1 MNPVFKIIAAL
12 LALILAA
19 GIGLS
24 IALAALYVYYA
35 PTLPEADAVRDVR
48 LQTPLQVRSAD
59 GRLMGEFAEERRI
72 PVPIEAIPQ
81 QVRDAFIAAEDER
94 FYDHPGVDVLGL
106 ARAALNLV
114 STGGE
119 RSQGGS
125 TITMQLAR
133 NIFLTRERTYERKLR
148 EIFLAIRLEQELE
161 KDEILELYLNKI
173 YLGQRAYGIEA
184 ASRVYFGRSLD
195 ALELDEIATLAALPK
210 APSTTNPVTSPERA
224 EVRRNYVLR
233 RMLETGAID
242 EAAFEAAISRPVLSE
257 RHTAATEI
265 DAHWVAEM
273 ARQMVVNLWGDEA
286 YRRGLQVHTTIDSR
300 QQEAANQALR
310 EGLLEYDE
318 RHGFRGPEM
327 RIPDATL
334 DDAEARER
342 ALKAIGAHGRL
353 LFPAVV
359 MNPDD
364 DGVLRVDGGR
374 IGEQEILPEDREWAG
389 SPAFQRGDVIRIR
402 PHTEGRWRLA
412 QKPEVTGAVIAQAP
426 EDGAITALA
435 GGFDFFENRYD
446 RTTQAQRQPGS
457 AFKPLVYAL
466 ALREGY
472 RPDSTV
478 IDAPMVF
485 NDPALGAEW
494 RPQNYTRRFHGETT
508 LREAL
513 ANSRNL
519 ASIRLLDRLGT
530 GNVHQELTRF
540 GLSRETQPNNLSMV
554 LGTGTLT
561 PLQLNNAYGVFAS
574 GGRLNS
580 PWIISRIETV
590 DGEVLYEAATER
602 ACPAPCASPEGQDL
616 PLVASSGPLQYTDPV
631 PVLEPG
637 VAWQMGE
644 MLRSV
649 ITSGTGRRALELGRS
664 DLAGKTGTT
673 NDYRDAWFAGFNADL
688 VATAWIGFDDNRELG
703 RRESGGRAALPI
715 WTRFMG
721 SVLSDQPDHPLERPD
736 DLVRV
741 AILPNGQRAP
751 SDDAPG
757 ATNQW
762 LLPHQIPERGHVIPG
777 GGGDNGG
784 NGSQQPELV
793 F

>member
-1 MNPVFKIIAAL
+1 MNPVFKIITAL

-24 IALAALYVYYA
+24 VALAALYVHYA

-72 PVPIEAIPQ
+72 PVPIDAIPQ

-94 FYDHPGVDVLGL
+94 FYDHPGVDVMGL

-114 STGGE
+114 STGGQ
-119 RSQGGS
+119 RTQGGS

-133 NIFLTRERTYERKLR
+133 NIFLTRDRTYERKLR
-148 EIFLAIRLEQELE
+148 EIFLAIRLEQEMS

-184 ASRVYFGRSLD
+184 ASRVYFGRSLED
-195 ALELDEIATLAALPK
+195 LELDEIATLAALPK
-210 APSTTNPVTSPERA
+210 APSTTNPVASPERA
-224 EVRRNYVLR
+224 EIRRNYVLR

-242 EAAFEAAISRPVLSE
+242 EAAFETAVSRPVLSE

-327 RIPDATL
+327 RIPEATL
-334 DDAEARER
+334 DDSDARER
-342 ALKAIGAHGRL
+342 ALKAIGIHGRL
-353 LFPAVV
+353 LFPAV
-359 MNPDD
+359 MLGLDE
-364 DGVLRVDGGR
+364 DGTLRVDGGR
-374 IGEQEILPEDREWAG
+374 IGEQTILPEDREWAG
-389 SPAFQRGDVIRIR
+389 SPDFARGDVIRIR
-402 PHTEGRWRLA
+402 PYTDGRWRLA

-472 RPDSTV
+472 RPEGTV

-540 GLSRETQPNNLSMV
+540 GLDLETQPNNLSMV

-580 PWIISRIETV
+580 PWIITRIETV
-590 DGEVLYEAATER
+590 DGEVLYEAPTER
-602 ACPAPCASPEGQDL
+602 ACPAPCSSPRGQDL
-616 PLVASSGPLQYTDPV
+616 PLVASSGPLQYTDPT
-631 PVLEPG
+631 PVLQPG
-637 VAWQMGE
+637 VAWQMSE
-644 MLRSV
+644 MLHGV

-673 NDYRDAWFAGFNADL
+673 NNYRDAWFAGFNADL

-721 SVLSDQPDHPLERPD
+721 SVLADEPERPLERPD

-751 SDDAPG
+751 SDNTPG
-757 ATNQW
+757 ARNQW

-777 GGGDNGG
+777 SNGDS
-784 NGSQQPELV
+784 GSQQPELV

>member
-1 MNPVFKIIAAL
+1 MNPVLKIITAL

-19 GIGLS
+19 GVGLS
-24 IALAALYVYYA
+24 IALAALYIHYA

-59 GRLMGEFAEERRI
+59 GRLMGEYAEERRI
-72 PVPIEAIPQ
+72 PVPIDAIPQ
-81 QVRDAFIAAEDER
+81 HVRDAFIAAEDER

-184 ASRVYFGRSLD
+184 ASQVYFGRSLD
-195 ALELDEIATLAALPK
+195 ELELDESATLAALPK
-210 APSTTNPVTSPERA
+210 APSTTNPIASPERA
-224 EVRRNYVLR
+224 EIRRNYVLR
-233 RMLETGAID
+233 RMLDIGTID
-242 EAAFEAAISRPVLSE
+242 EEAFETAVSRPVLSE
-257 RHTAATEI
+257 RHTASTEI

-273 ARQMVVNLWGDEA
+273 ARQMVVNLWGDDA

-327 RIPDATL
+327 RIPDAAME
-334 DDAEARER
+334 DAEARER
-342 ALKAIGAHGRL
+342 ALLAIGVHGRL

-359 MNPDD
+359 LKEEDD
-364 DGVLRVDGGR
+364 AGVLHVDGGR
-374 IGEQEILPEDREWAG
+374 IGEQQILPEDREWAD
-389 SPAFQRGDVIRIR
+389 SPELERGDVIRVR
-402 PHTEGRWRLA
+402 PYIDGRWRLA

-472 RPDSTV
+472 RPEGTV

-530 GNVHQELTRF
+530 GNVHQELDRF
-540 GLSRETQPNNLSMV
+540 GLDRENQPNNLSMV

-590 DGEVLYEAATER
+590 DGEVLYEAPTER
-602 ACPAPCASPEGQDL
+602 ACPAPCTSPKGQDL

-637 VAWQMGE
+637 VAWQMGD

-649 ITSGTGRRALELGRS
+649 ITSGTGRRAMELGRS

-721 SVLSDQPDHPLERPD
+721 SVLADQPEHPLERPD

-751 SDDAPG
+751 SDDTPG
-757 ATNQW
+757 TTNQW
-762 LLPHQIPERGHVIPG
+762 LLPHQIPERGNVIPG
-777 GGGDNGG
+777 DGG
-784 NGSQQPELV
+784 NGSDSQQPELV

>member
-1 MNPVFKIIAAL
+1 MNPLLKIITAL
-12 LALILAA
+12 LALMLAA

-24 IALAALYVYYA
+24 IAAAALYVYYA
-35 PTLPEADAVRDVR
+35 PSLPEADAVRDVR

-72 PVPIEAIPQ
+72 PVPIDAIPQ

-94 FYDHPGVDVLGL
+94 FYDHPGVDVMGL
-106 ARAALNLV
+106 ARAGLNV
-114 STGGE
+114 ISTGGE

-195 ALELDEIATLAALPK
+195 ALELDEVATLAALPK
-210 APSTTNPVTSPERA
+210 APSTTNPVSNPQRA
-224 EVRRNYVLR
+224 EIRRNYVLR
-233 RMLETGAID
+233 RMLETGVID
-242 EAAFEAAISRPVLSE
+242 EDAYASAIERPVLSE
-257 RHTAATEI
+257 RHTTATEI

-273 ARQMVVNLWGDEA
+273 ARQMVVNLWGDDA

-318 RHGFRGPEM
+318 RHGFRGPEI
-327 RIPDATL
+327 RLPGNTLEDAG
-334 DDAEARER
+334 ARER
-342 ALKAIGAHGRL
+342 ALMAIGVHGRL

-359 MNPDD
+359 LGQGEA
-364 DGVLRVDGGR
+364 GVLRVDGGR
-374 IGEQEILPEDREWAG
+374 IGELEVLPEDREWAG
-389 SPAFQRGDVIRIR
+389 SPALERGDVIRIR
-402 PHTEGRWRLA
+402 PYTDGRWRLA

-426 EDGAITALA
+426 EDGAILALA

-466 ALREGY
+466 ALREGH
-472 RPDSTV
+472 RPEGTV

-494 RPQNYTRRFHGETT
+494 RPQNYSRRFHGETT

-540 GLSRETQPNNLSMV
+540 GLDLERQPNNLSMV
-554 LGTGTLT
+554 LGTGSLT

-580 PWIISRIETV
+580 PWIIARIETA
-590 DGEVLYEAATER
+590 DGETLYEAPTER
-602 ACPAPCASPEGQDL
+602 ACPAPCTNPKGQDL

-631 PVLEPG
+631 PVLDPG
-637 VAWQMGE
+637 VAWQMSD

-649 ITSGTGRRALELGRS
+649 ITSGTGRRAMELGRS

-673 NDYRDAWFAGFNADL
+673 NDYRDAWFAGFNAEL

-721 SVLSDQPDHPLERPD
+721 SVLADQPERPVERPN

-757 ATNQW
+757 ARNQW

-777 GGGDNGG
+777 NGE
-784 NGSQQPELV
+784 NGSSGNQQPELV

>member
-1 MNPVFKIIAAL
+1 MNPVFKIITAL

-24 IALAALYVYYA
+24 VALAALYVYYA

-72 PVPIEAIPQ
+72 PVPIDAIPQ

-94 FYDHPGVDVLGL
+94 FYDHPGVDVMGL

-114 STGGE
+114 STGGQ
-119 RSQGGS
+119 RTQGGS

-133 NIFLTRERTYERKLR
+133 NIFLTRDRTYERKLR
-148 EIFLAIRLEQELE
+148 EIFLAIRLEQEMS

-184 ASRVYFGRSLD
+184 ASRVYFGRSLED
-195 ALELDEIATLAALPK
+195 LELDEIATLAALPK
-210 APSTTNPVTSPERA
+210 APSTTNPVASPQRA
-224 EVRRNYVLR
+224 EIRRNYVLR

-242 EAAFEAAISRPVLSE
+242 EAAFETAVSRPVLSE

-327 RIPDATL
+327 RIPEATL
-334 DDAEARER
+334 DDSDARER
-342 ALKAIGAHGRL
+342 ALKAIGIHGRL

-359 MNPDD
+359 LGLDE
-364 DGVLRVDGGR
+364 DGTLRVDGGR
-374 IGEQEILPEDREWAG
+374 IGEQTILPEDREWAG
-389 SPAFQRGDVIRIR
+389 SPDFARGDVIRIR
-402 PHTEGRWRLA
+402 PYTDGRWRLA

-472 RPDSTV
+472 RPEGTV

-540 GLSRETQPNNLSMV
+540 GLDLETQPNNLSMV

-580 PWIISRIETV
+580 PWIITRIETV
-590 DGEVLYEAATER
+590 DGEVLYEAPTER
-602 ACPAPCASPEGQDL
+602 ACPAPCSSPRGQDL
-616 PLVASSGPLQYTDPV
+616 PLVASSGPLQYTDPT
-631 PVLEPG
+631 PVLQPG
-637 VAWQMGE
+637 VAWQMSE
-644 MLRSV
+644 MLHGV

-673 NDYRDAWFAGFNADL
+673 NNYRDAWFAGFNADL

-721 SVLSDQPDHPLERPD
+721 SVLADEPERPLERPD

-751 SDDAPG
+751 SDNTPG
-757 ATNQW
+757 ARNQW

-777 GGGDNGG
+777 SNGDS
-784 NGSQQPELV
+784 GSQQPELV

>member
-1 MNPVFKIIAAL
+1 MNPVLKIITAL

-24 IALAALYVYYA
+24 IALAALYVHYA

-72 PVPIEAIPQ
+72 PVSMDAIPQ
-81 QVRDAFIAAEDER
+81 QVREAFIAAEDER
-94 FYDHPGVDVLGL
+94 FYDHPGVDVMGL
-106 ARAALNLV
+106 ARAALNVV

-148 EIFLAIRLEQELE
+148 EIFLAIRLEQEMT

-195 ALELDEIATLAALPK
+195 QLELDEIATLAALPK

-224 EVRRNYVLR
+224 EIRRNYVLR

-242 EAAFEAAISRPVLSE
+242 EQAFEEALARPVLSE

-286 YRRGLQVHTTIDSR
+286 YRRGLQVHTTIDAR

-327 RIPDATL
+327 RIPSTTLEDA
-334 DDAEARER
+334 DARER
-342 ALKAIGAHGRL
+342 ALKAIGVHGRL

-359 MNPDD
+359 LEPSGE
-364 DGVLRVDGGR
+364 GVLQVDGGP
-374 IGEQEILPEDREWAG
+374 IGELEIRPEDREWAG
-389 SPAFQRGDVIRIR
+389 SPDFAPGDVIRVR
-402 PHTEGRWRLA
+402 PYVDGRWRLA
-412 QKPEVTGAVIAQAP
+412 QKPEVTGAVIAQSP
-426 EDGAITALA
+426 EDGAILALA

-446 RTTQAQRQPGS
+446 RTTQAQRQAGS
-457 AFKPLVYAL
+457 AFKPLVYSL
-466 ALREGY
+466 ALRQGH
-472 RPDSTV
+472 RPDGTV

-485 NDPALGAEW
+485 DDPALGAEW

-519 ASIRLLDRLGT
+519 ASIRLLNTLGT
-530 GNVHQELTRF
+530 RNVHQELARF
-540 GLSRETQPNNLSMV
+540 GLDQEAQPDNLSMV

-602 ACPAPCASPEGQDL
+602 ACPAPCENPKGQDL
-616 PLVASSGPLQYTDPV
+616 PLVASGGALQYTDPV

-637 VAWQMGE
+637 VAWQMSD

-649 ITSGTGRRALELGRS
+649 ITSGTGRRAMELGRS

-673 NDYRDAWFAGFNADL
+673 NSYRDAWFAGFNAEL

-721 SVLSDQPDHPLERPD
+721 NVLADQPERPVERPD
-736 DLVRV
+736 DVVRT

-757 ATNQW
+757 ARNQW
-762 LLPHQIPERGHVIPG
+762 LLPNQIPERGHAMPG
-777 GGGDNGG
+777 RGSG
-784 NGSQQPELV
+784 NGSETGQDPELV

>member
-1 MNPVFKIIAAL
+1 MNPVLKIVAAL

-24 IALAALYVYYA
+24 IAVAALYIHYA

-72 PVPIEAIPQ
+72 PVPIDSIPQ

-94 FYDHPGVDVLGL
+94 FYEHPGVDVLGL
-106 ARAALNLV
+106 ARAALNV
-114 STGGE
+114 ISTGGE
-119 RSQGGS
+119 RTQGGS

-133 NIFLTRERTYERKLR
+133 NVFLTRDRTYERKLR
-148 EIFLAIRLEQELE
+148 EIFLAIRMEQEMS

-210 APSTTNPVTSPERA
+210 APSTTNPVTNAQRA
-224 EVRRNYVLR
+224 EIRRNYVLR

-242 EAAFEAAISRPVLSE
+242 EEAFETALARPVLSE

-300 QQEAANQALR
+300 QQEAANHALR

-318 RHGFRGPEM
+318 RHGFRGPEL
-327 RIPDATL
+327 RLPTATL
-334 DDAEARER
+334 DDTEARER
-342 ALKAIGAHGRL
+342 ALTAIGVHGRL

-359 MNPDD
+359 L
-364 DGVLRVDGGR
+364 GQTEAGALRVDGGR
-374 IGEQEILPEDREWAG
+374 IGEQEILPDDTEWAG
-389 SPAFQRGDVIRIR
+389 SPSFEAGDVIRVR
-402 PHTEGRWRLA
+402 PYTDGRWRLA

-426 EDGAITALA
+426 EDGAILALA
-435 GGFDFFENRYD
+435 GGFDFFDNRYD

-457 AFKPLVYAL
+457 AFKPLVYSM
-466 ALREGY
+466 ALREGQ
-472 RPDSTV
+472 RPDGMV

-485 NDPALGAEW
+485 DDPALGAEW

-519 ASIRLLDRLGT
+519 ASIRLLDALGT
-530 GNVHQELTRF
+530 GNVHEQLARF
-540 GLSRETQPNNLSMV
+540 GLDLDHQPNNLSMV

-580 PWIISRIETV
+580 PWIIARIETV
-590 DGEVLYEAATER
+590 DGEVLYEAAAER
-602 ACPAPCASPEGQDL
+602 ACAAPCENPRGQDL
-616 PLVASSGPLQYTDPV
+616 PLVASGGPLQYTDPV
-631 PVLEPG
+631 PVLDPG
-637 VAWQMGE
+637 VAWQMSD

-649 ITSGTGRRALELGRS
+649 ITAGTGRRALELGRS

-673 NDYRDAWFAGFNADL
+673 NSYRDAWFAGFNAEL

-721 SVLSDQPDHPLERPD
+721 SVLADRPERPVERPD

-741 AILPNGQRAP
+741 AILPNGRRAP
-751 SDDAPG
+751 SDDTPG
-757 ATNQW
+757 ARNQW
-762 LLPHQIPERGHVIPG
+762 LLPHQIPERGHAIP

-784 NGSQQPELV
+784 GAEQPELV

>member
-1 MNPVFKIIAAL
+1 MNPVFKIITAL

-24 IALAALYVYYA
+24 VALAALYVYYA

-72 PVPIEAIPQ
+72 PVPIDAIPQ

-94 FYDHPGVDVLGL
+94 FYDHPGVDVMGL

-114 STGGE
+114 STGGQ
-119 RSQGGS
+119 RTQGGS

-133 NIFLTRERTYERKLR
+133 NIFLTRDRTYERKLR
-148 EIFLAIRLEQELE
+148 EIFLAIRLEQEMS

-184 ASRVYFGRSLD
+184 ASRVYFGRSLED
-195 ALELDEIATLAALPK
+195 LELDEIATLAALPK
-210 APSTTNPVTSPERA
+210 APSTTNPVASPERA
-224 EVRRNYVLR
+224 KIRRNYVLR

-242 EAAFEAAISRPVLSE
+242 EAAFETAVSRPVLSE

-327 RIPDATL
+327 RIPEATL
-334 DDAEARER
+334 DDSDARER
-342 ALKAIGAHGRL
+342 ALKAIGIHGRL

-359 MNPDD
+359 LGLDEE
-364 DGVLRVDGGR
+364 GTLRVDGGR
-374 IGEQEILPEDREWAG
+374 IGEQTILPEDREWAG
-389 SPAFQRGDVIRIR
+389 SPDFARGDVIRIR
-402 PHTEGRWRLA
+402 PYTDGRWRLA

-472 RPDSTV
+472 RPEGTV

-540 GLSRETQPNNLSMV
+540 GLDLETQPNNLSMV

-580 PWIISRIETV
+580 PWIITRIETV
-590 DGEVLYEAATER
+590 DGEVLYEAPTER
-602 ACPAPCASPEGQDL
+602 SCPAPCSSPRGQDL
-616 PLVASSGPLQYTDPV
+616 PLVASSGPLQYTDPT
-631 PVLEPG
+631 PVLQPG

-644 MLRSV
+644 MLRGV
-649 ITSGTGRRALELGRS
+649 ITSGTGRRALALGRS

-721 SVLSDQPDHPLERPD
+721 SVLADEPERPLERPD

-751 SDDAPG
+751 SDDTPG
-757 ATNQW
+757 ARNQW

-777 GGGDNGG
+777 RNGDGDR
-784 NGSQQPELV
+784 GSQQPELV